1 MAIYLDNHS
10 TTRLDPRALDA
21 MMPWLTDRY
30 GNAGSTTHEMGR
42 EAREAV
48 EHARGQVARAIGAVP
63 EEIIFTCGATEAI
76 NLAILGAAAR
86 PGRERGHAVSLATEH
101 RAVLDP
107 LAHLARTGRSVT
119 LLEVAPQSAA
129 ANCGRVAADAISR
142 AIRPETFL
150 VSVLLA
156 NNEIGTIQ
164 PIEAVASIC
173 ERHGALLHVDAC
185 QAFGK
190 VEMDLDLLPAHF
202 VSISGHKIGAPP
214 GVGAL
219 YVSDRRLLPPLQVG
233 GEQERSRRAGTEN
246 LPGIVGFG
254 AAAAERRAVLR
265 SLIERWTHLRAGFEQ
280 SLPAGARVNASLAP
294 RIANTSSV
302 VFPGIDG
309 AALIARLDA
318 RGICVSQGS
327 ACHSAR
333 PEPSH
338 VLRAIGLSE
347 SDAYATL
354 RFTLGADSTVGD
366 LDRVLEAIGLEV
378 GAKSSRGGA
387 AVA

>member
-1 MAIYLDNHS
+1 MDEMSVLRPVYMDH
-10 TTRLDPRALDA
+10 
-21 MMPWLTDRY
+21 
-30 GNAGSTTHEMGR
+30 NATSPPSS
-42 EAREAV
+42 AVVEAV
-48 EHARGQVARAIGAVP
+48 RRAMVESWGNPSSPHLAGRRARGVLAKSRDAVAALAGCDPDRLL
-63 EEIIFTCGATEAI
+63 FTSGATESCNHVIRAARRPDHAAPAI
-76 NLAILGAAAR
+76 VTTAIEHAVVHAAAE
-86 PGRERGHAVSLATEH
+86 RE
-101 RAVLDP
+101 
-107 LAHLARTGRSVT
+107 
-119 LLEVAPQSAA
+119 SAA
-129 ANCGRVAADAISR
+129 GRPVVTVGVDHQGLLDLASLEDVVSDGGA
-142 AIRPETFL
+142 L
-150 VSVLLA
+150 VSVQWA

-164 PIEAVASIC
+164 PVEAIAAIC
-173 ERHGALLHVDAC
+173 ERYGALLHIDAC

-190 VEMDLDLLPAHF
+190 VEMDLDRLPAHF

-219 YVSDRRLLPPLQVG
+219 YVRDRRSLSAIQVG

-246 LPGIVGFG
+246 LPGIAGFG
-254 AAAAERRAVLR
+254 AAAAERHLALRALV
-265 SLIERWTHLRAGFEQ
+265 ERWTLLRASFE
-280 SLPAGARVNASLAP
+280 SGLPQGARVNAVGAP

-302 VFPGIDG
+302 VFPGTDG

-354 RFTLGADSTVGD
+354 RFSLGADTTAEEITS
-366 LDRVLEAIGLEV
+366 VLEALRLEV
-378 GAKSSRGGA
+378 GTKSTRGGA